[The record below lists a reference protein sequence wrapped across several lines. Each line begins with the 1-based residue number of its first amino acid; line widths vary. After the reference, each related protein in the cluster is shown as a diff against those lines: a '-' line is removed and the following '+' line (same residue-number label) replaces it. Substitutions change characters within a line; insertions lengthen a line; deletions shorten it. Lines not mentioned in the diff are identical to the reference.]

1 MIERGKAMFEREGS
15 IFGYENFYSEGMQ
28 KELNALGFNSL
39 KDLIKSLSEK

>member
-1 MIERGKAMFEREGS
+1 LREGKPCSKEKAASSVMKTS
-15 IFGYENFYSEGMQ
+15 ISEGMQ